1 MVVAGGFLM
10 ARLEL
15 LYSLFPEVQLVTT
28 CITALTCVLGASIAL
43 TRMDLKK
50 GLACSTVSRPGY
62 MMLAMSCGA
71 TTPGHGACWPVPRK
85 VGGPQSVEVQQ
96 PLLGAARPCDGL

>member
-1 MVVAGGFLM
+1 MVVARGFLM

-50 GLACSTVSRPGY
+50 GLACSTVSRPGH
-62 MMLAMSCGA
+62 MMLAMGCGA
-71 TTPGHGACWPVPRK
+71 TPGHGACWSVPRK
-85 VGGPQSVEVQQ
+85 VGPINLIEIQR